1 MHPPFLLAGLVVLAA
16 VIIDLLWTTLWVD
29 GGSGPLSGRLTTGVW
44 HGLRRATGDHPRAL
58 SLAGPIILALTLA
71 MWIGLIW
78 LGWTLLFAGGTTAL
92 VDSQTGDP
100 ATWAGRL
107 YYVAYTM
114 FTSGNGDYTPT
125 SSVWE
130 LVSSFTT
137 ATGMAFVTL
146 GVSYV
151 LSVLGAV
158 SEKRAFASDVTG
170 LGERSEAF
178 VRTSWTGDAA
188 ASDYDSEI
196 DSRHPDGGRAS
207 EAQNPF
213 SGLDLPLE
221 SLASQLSLLAEQ
233 HKSYPI
239 LHYYHSDQAMQAS
252 AVAVPIMDDALTLF
266 RHGIPDEEQPNPTL
280 IEDARTSVHR
290 YLETLDTAFIDPAA
304 EEPPAPELDRLR
316 EEGIP
321 TVSDEEFDA
330 ALEELSERRRKLLGV
345 VRADA
350 WEWPPAK

>member
-1 MHPPFLLAGLVVLAA
+1 MNPLFLLAGTVVLAA
-16 VIIDLLWTTLWVD
+16 VIVDLLWTTLWVD

-44 HGLRRATGDHPRAL
+44 HGLRRVTDNYPRAL

-92 VDSQTGDP
+92 ADSQTGDP

-178 VRTSWTGDAA
+178 VRTSWTGDVAP
-188 ASDYDSEI
+188 SDYDSET
-196 DSRHPDGGRAS
+196 DGRRPDGGRAG

-213 SGLDLPLE
+213 SGLELPLE

-239 LHYYHSDQAMQAS
+239 LHYYHSEQAMQAS
-252 AVAVPIMDDALTLF
+252 AVAVPILDDALTLF
-266 RHGIPDEEQPNPTL
+266 RHGVPADEQLDPTL
-280 IEDARTSVHR
+280 VENARTSVDS
-290 YLETLDTAFIDPAA
+290 YLETLDTAFIDPA
-304 EEPPAPELDRLR
+304 EEVPPEPELERLR

-330 ALEELSERRRKLLGV
+330 ALAELSDRRRKLLGV